1 MGCGLQD
8 EIGQTLTAVK
18 MNLQRLQKAQPLAG
32 APGLTHDSLD
42 ILEQMLK
49 HVRELSLDLHPS
61 LPDDLGLVPA
71 VRWLVTRPTSRP
83 SWTFHFAI
91 SDD

>member
-1 MGCGLQD
+1 MGRGLHD
-8 EIGQTLTAVK
+8 EIGQPLTAVK
-18 MNLQRLQKAQPLAG
+18 MYLQRLQKAQPLAG
-32 APGLTHDSLD
+32 APGLAHDSLD

-61 LPDDLGLVPA
+61 LLDDLGLVPG
-71 VRWLVTRPTSRP
+71 VRWFATRQASRA
-83 SWTFHFAI
+83 SWTFHFTI